1 MTVLHEFGSF
11 IDEND
16 IFQLT
21 LKLHG
26 REASVRSVC
35 NTVFL
40 NHSIL
45 ESPETDQKLGRA

>member
-11 IDEND
+11 IRRKRHLPTDA
-16 IFQLT
+16 
-21 LKLHG
+21 KLHG

-40 NHSIL
+40 NNSIL